1 MSRKKSGAGK
11 FLLGAGIGL
20 GLGML
25 LTKKSGEENRKE
37 LKRKIDD
44 LLEKVKKIDSEEV
57 KETIEK
63 KIDEIV
69 KELKDMDKEKAIKIA
84 KKKAEQIKIKSEELV
99 EYAMDKGPVILEKS
113 AAKVREKAILVTKD
127 ILKRLEQEEK

>member
-1 MSRKKSGAGK
+1 MSKKRSGAGK
-11 FLLGAGIGL
+11 FLLGAGVGIGI
-20 GLGML
+20 GML
-25 LTKKSGEENRKE
+25 LSKKSGEENRKE
-37 LKRKIDD
+37 LKKKIND
-44 LLEKVKKIDSEEV
+44 LIEKAKKIDSEEV
-57 KETIEK
+57 KKNIEE
-63 KIDEIV
+63 KIDEILN
-69 KELKDMDKEKAIKIA
+69 ELKDMDKEKAIKIA